1 MINTGNYIPGAC
13 NIGKEEI
20 NKRKQFGIVGLILT
34 FLAYSLFV
42 YFEVSRGVRFL
53 TFIPAV
59 ISAIGFLQARMRFC
73 VYYGLAEMF
82 NFDSLGKSGKVENDE
97 FVRKD
102 KKRAR
107 LIIYSSILVVLLK
120 HSIKMRRNFWNN
132 DWSILFK
139 IVIQ

>member
-1 MINTGNYIPGAC
+1 MMNTNNYVPGVC

-20 NKRKQFGIVGLILT
+20 NKRKRAGIVGLILT
-34 FLAYSLFV
+34 ILTYSLFV
-42 YFEVSRGVRFL
+42 YFEVSKGVRFL

-73 VYYGLAEMF
+73 AYYGLAEMF
-82 NFDSLGKSGKVENDE
+82 NFDSLEKSNKVDNNE

-107 LIIYSSILVVLLK
+107 QIIYYSVLIGIGVGL
-120 HSIKMRRNFWNN
+120 IA
-132 DWSILFK
+132 
-139 IVIQ
+139 VII

>member
-1 MINTGNYIPGAC
+1 LISTSNYIPGTC

-20 NKRKQFGIVGLILT
+20 NKRKQFGIVGLILIFIT
-34 FLAYSLFV
+34 YSLFV

-59 ISAIGFLQARMRFC
+59 ISAIGFLQARMHFC

-82 NFDSLGKSGKVENDE
+82 NFDSLGNSGKVENDE
-97 FVRKD
+97 FVRKV

-107 LIIYSSILVVLLK
+107 LIIFSSVLIGIVVGLVAV
-120 HSIKMRRNFWNN
+120 
-132 DWSILFK
+132 
-139 IVIQ
+139 VI

>member
-1 MINTGNYIPGAC
+1 MMNTINYVPGVC

-20 NKRKQFGIVGLILT
+20 NKRKRAGIVGLILT
-34 FLAYSLFV
+34 VLTYSLFV
-42 YFEVSRGVRFL
+42 YFEVSKGVRFL

-73 VYYGLAEMF
+73 AYYGLAEMF
-82 NFDSLGKSGKVENDE
+82 NFDSLEKSNKVDNNE

-107 LIIYSSILVVLLK
+107 QIIYYSVLIGIVVGLLAV
-120 HSIKMRRNFWNN
+120 
-132 DWSILFK
+132 
-139 IVIQ
+139 IV

>member
-1 MINTGNYIPGAC
+1 MNTINYVPGVC

-20 NKRKQFGIVGLILT
+20 NKRKRAGIVGLILT
-34 FLAYSLFV
+34 VLTYSLFV
-42 YFEVSRGVRFL
+42 YFEVSKGVRFL

-73 VYYGLAEMF
+73 AYYGLAEMF
-82 NFDSLGKSGKVENDE
+82 NFDSLEKSNKVDNNE

-107 LIIYSSILVVLLK
+107 QIIYYSVLIGIGVGL
-120 HSIKMRRNFWNN
+120 IA
-132 DWSILFK
+132 
-139 IVIQ
+139 VII

>member
-1 MINTGNYIPGAC
+1 MMNTNNYVPGVC

-20 NKRKQFGIVGLILT
+20 NKRKRAGIVGLILT
-34 FLAYSLFV
+34 VLTYSLFV
-42 YFEVSRGVRFL
+42 YFEVSKGVRFL

-73 VYYGLAEMF
+73 AYYGLAEMF
-82 NFDSLGKSGKVENDE
+82 NFDSLEKSNKVDNNE

-107 LIIYSSILVVLLK
+107 QIIYYSVLIGIGVGL
-120 HSIKMRRNFWNN
+120 IA
-132 DWSILFK
+132 
-139 IVIQ
+139 VII

>member
-1 MINTGNYIPGAC
+1 MMSTNNYIPGVC

-20 NKRKQFGIVGLILT
+20 NKRKQAGIVGLILT
-34 FLAYSLFV
+34 VLTYSLFV
-42 YFEVSRGVRFL
+42 YFEVSKGVRFL

-73 VYYGLAEMF
+73 AYYGLAEMF
-82 NFDSLGKSGKVENDE
+82 NFDSLGKSSKVDNNE

-107 LIIYSSILVVLLK
+107 QIIYYSVLVGIGVGL
-120 HSIKMRRNFWNN
+120 IA
-132 DWSILFK
+132 
-139 IVIQ
+139 VII

>member
-1 MINTGNYIPGAC
+1 MNTSNYIPGAC

-20 NKRKQFGIVGLILT
+20 NKRKQFGVIGLILT
-34 FLAYSLFV
+34 ILTYSLFV
-42 YFEVSRGVRFL
+42 YFEASRGVRFL

-82 NFDSLGKSGKVENDE
+82 NFDSLGKSSKVENDE
-97 FVRKD
+97 FVKKD

-107 LIIYSSILVVLLK
+107 LIIYSSVLIGVVVGLIAVL
-120 HSIKMRRNFWNN
+120 I
-132 DWSILFK
+132 
-139 IVIQ
+139 

>member
-1 MINTGNYIPGAC
+1 MTNTNNYIPGAC
-13 NIGKEEI
+13 NIGKAEI
-20 NKRKQFGIVGLILT
+20 IKRKQFGIVGLILT
-34 FLAYSLFV
+34 VLAYSLFV
-42 YFEVSRGVRFL
+42 YFDVSRGIRFL
-53 TFIPAV
+53 VFFPAL

-107 LIIYSSILVVLLK
+107 LIIYSSVLIGIVVGL
-120 HSIKMRRNFWNN
+120 IAV
-132 DWSILFK
+132 
-139 IVIQ
+139 VI

>member
-20 NKRKQFGIVGLILT
+20 NKRKQFGIVGLILSA
-34 FLAYSLFV
+34 LAYSLFV

-82 NFDSLGKSGKVENDE
+82 NFDSLGKSSKVENDE
-97 FVRKD
+97 FVKKD

-107 LIIYSSILVVLLK
+107 LIIYSSVL
-120 HSIKMRRNFWNN
+120 IG
-132 DWSILFK
+132 
-139 IVIQ
+139 IVIGLIAGVI

>member
-1 MINTGNYIPGAC
+1 MMNTNNYVPGVC

-20 NKRKQFGIVGLILT
+20 NKRKRAGIVGLILT
-34 FLAYSLFV
+34 VLTYSLFV
-42 YFEVSRGVRFL
+42 YFEVSKGVRFL

-73 VYYGLAEMF
+73 AYYGLAEMF
-82 NFDSLGKSGKVENDE
+82 NFDSLEKSNKVDNNE

-107 LIIYSSILVVLLK
+107 QIIYYSVLIGIVVGLLAV
-120 HSIKMRRNFWNN
+120 
-132 DWSILFK
+132 
-139 IVIQ
+139 IV

>member
-1 MINTGNYIPGAC
+1 MNTSNYIPGAC

-20 NKRKQFGIVGLILT
+20 NKRKQFGVIGLILT
-34 FLAYSLFV
+34 ILTYSLFV
-42 YFEVSRGVRFL
+42 YFEASRGVRFL

-82 NFDSLGKSGKVENDE
+82 NFDSLGKPSKVENDE
-97 FVRKD
+97 FVKKD

-107 LIIYSSILVVLLK
+107 LIIYSSVLIGVVVGLIAVL
-120 HSIKMRRNFWNN
+120 I
-132 DWSILFK
+132 
-139 IVIQ
+139 

>member
-1 MINTGNYIPGAC
+1 MMNTINYVPGVC

-20 NKRKQFGIVGLILT
+20 NKRKRAGIVGLILT
-34 FLAYSLFV
+34 VLTYSLFV
-42 YFEVSRGVRFL
+42 YFEVSKGVRFL

-73 VYYGLAEMF
+73 AYYGLAEMF
-82 NFDSLGKSGKVENDE
+82 NFDSLEKSNKVDNNE

-107 LIIYSSILVVLLK
+107 QIIYYSVLIGIGVGL
-120 HSIKMRRNFWNN
+120 IA
-132 DWSILFK
+132 
-139 IVIQ
+139 VII

>member
-1 MINTGNYIPGAC
+1 MMNTSNYVPGVC

-20 NKRKQFGIVGLILT
+20 NKRKRAGIVGLILT
-34 FLAYSLFV
+34 VLTYSLFV
-42 YFEVSRGVRFL
+42 YFEVSKGVRFL

-73 VYYGLAEMF
+73 AYYGLAEMF
-82 NFDSLGKSGKVENDE
+82 NFDSLEKSNKVDNNE

-107 LIIYSSILVVLLK
+107 QIIYYSVLIGIGVGL
-120 HSIKMRRNFWNN
+120 IA
-132 DWSILFK
+132 
-139 IVIQ
+139 VII

>member
-1 MINTGNYIPGAC
+1 MMNTNNYVPGVC

-20 NKRKQFGIVGLILT
+20 NKRKRAGIVGLILT
-34 FLAYSLFV
+34 VLTYSLFV
-42 YFEVSRGVRFL
+42 YFEVSKGVRFL

-73 VYYGLAEMF
+73 AYYGLAEMF
-82 NFDSLGKSGKVENDE
+82 NFDSLEKSNKVDNNE

-107 LIIYSSILVVLLK
+107 QIIYYSVLIGIVVGLLAA
-120 HSIKMRRNFWNN
+120 
-132 DWSILFK
+132 
-139 IVIQ
+139 VI

>member
-1 MINTGNYIPGAC
+1 MINTSNYIPGTC
-13 NIGKEEI
+13 NIGNEEI
-20 NKRKQFGIVGLILT
+20 NKRRQFGIVGLILT
-34 FLAYSLFV
+34 VLTYFLFV
-42 YFEVSRGVRFL
+42 YFDISRGVRFL

-82 NFDSLGKSGKVENDE
+82 NFDSLGKSSKVENDE

-107 LIIYSSILVVLLK
+107 LIIYSSVLIAIVVGL
-120 HSIKMRRNFWNN
+120 ITVA
-132 DWSILFK
+132 I
-139 IVIQ
+139 

>member
-1 MINTGNYIPGAC
+1 MMNTSNYVPGVC

-20 NKRKQFGIVGLILT
+20 NKRKRAGIVGLILT
-34 FLAYSLFV
+34 VLTYSLFV
-42 YFEVSRGVRFL
+42 YFEVSKGVRFL

-73 VYYGLAEMF
+73 AYYGLAEMF
-82 NFDSLGKSGKVENDE
+82 NFDSLEKSNKVDNNE

-107 LIIYSSILVVLLK
+107 QIIYYSVLIGIVVGLLAV
-120 HSIKMRRNFWNN
+120 
-132 DWSILFK
+132 
-139 IVIQ
+139 IV

>member
-1 MINTGNYIPGAC
+1 MNNTNNYIPGVC

-34 FLAYSLFV
+34 VLTYFLFV
-42 YFEVSRGVRFL
+42 YFEVSNGVRFL

-73 VYYGLAEMF
+73 VYYGLAAMF
-82 NFDSLGKSGKVENDE
+82 NLDSLGKSNKVENDE

-107 LIIYSSILVVLLK
+107 LIIYFSVLIGIVVGL
-120 HSIKMRRNFWNN
+120 IAV
-132 DWSILFK
+132 
-139 IVIQ
+139 VI